1 MRSTRAIVVVVALG
15 VLIPAL
21 AQGAIVQYNDR
32 AAWLAAIGGTP
43 DAQEDFQGFAVDTPF
58 RAAPVTIAIGT
69 IGQAGLDQA
78 FRNEVDAPPF
88 QFTDNNGTTHA
99 SCFVNFADA
108 GAGSETNVEIVFSQ
122 PVTAWGGDF
131 NGVLGG
137 ELLAVDV
144 DGSQEVILGTLLPT
158 AQDTF
163 LGFVADAGEQI
174 DLVIFRS
181 QNQNPGGGGEG
192 FGADNFAVLWAGA
205 QAGAS
210 VSGAKT
216 VDGDFWPG
224 GAITYRVVLTNA
236 GPGDQGDNPGWEF
249 VDTLP
254 LSDVSLGGATA
265 SSGTLDLD
273 VPLNTVRWDGAI
285 PAGGTVTID
294 ITAGIRT
301 NVAVGTVVSNQG
313 TVAYDGDGDGTNE
326 TQVPT
331 DDPGLPGADD
341 PTSFTVV
348 EQQAIPA
355 LGTLGLL
362 VLVGMLAGAGVVLL
376 RWRLAG

>member
-1 MRSTRAIVVVVALG
+1 MRSTRAIVVVLALG
-15 VLIPAL
+15 FLVPAL

-32 AAWLAAIGGTP
+32 AAWLAAIGGAP

-131 NGVLGG
+131 YGVLGG

-144 DGSQEVILGTLLPT
+144 DGTQEVILGTLLPT

-236 GPGDQGDNPGWEF
+236 GPGDQGDNPGDEL
-249 VDTLP
+249 VDVLPADVTLT
-254 LSDVSLGGATA
+254 GASA
-265 SSGTLDLD
+265 SSGTAAADLGT
-273 VPLNTVRWDGAI
+273 NTVTWDGPI
-285 PAGGTVTID
+285 PAGGSVTVQIS
-294 ITAGIRT
+294 ALVGS
-301 NVAVGTVVSNQG
+301 APVGTVVSNQG
-313 TVAYDGDGDGTNE
+313 TVAYDGDGNGSNE

-341 PTSFTVV
+341 PTSFTVI
-348 EQQAIPA
+348 EQQAIPT
-355 LGTLGLL
+355 LGNLGLL
-362 VLVGMLAGAGVVLL
+362 LLVGMLAGAGVVLL